1 MKKSELKQLIRECLA
16 ESNMSRLHLEISEAI
31 QQLIEKGA
39 TVEMIQDVLEQTEFH
54 NEKGQVDPNG
64 SFDAGGHMVRHPA
77 MMREGE
83 HNNQLY
89 IRATGRNRYAGG
101 SGGRWLKIRRIEDQ
115 GKDYA
120 VFIHNEGMEKVF
132 MISKEELKQDHV
144 PNVAFRIRSMPASA
158 RMVINHYFSNPQ

>member
-1 MKKSELKQLIRECLA
+1 
-16 ESNMSRLHLEISEAI
+16 MSRLHQEISIAI
-31 QQLIEKGA
+31 EQLIEKGA
-39 TVEMIQDVLEQTEFH
+39 TVEMIQDVLNQVEFY
-54 NEKGQVDPNG
+54 NEKGQIDPNG

-83 HNNQLY
+83 HNNHLY
-89 IRATGRNRYAGG
+89 IRATGQNRYAGG
-101 SGGRWLKIRRIEDQ
+101 SKGRWLKIRRIEDQ

-120 VFIHNEGMEKVF
+120 IFIHNEGMEKVF
-132 MISKEELKQDHV
+132 MISKEELKKDHV

>member
-1 MKKSELKQLIRECLA
+1 MKKSELKQLIRECIA
-16 ESNMSRLHLEISEAI
+16 ESNMSRLHQEISIAI
-31 QQLIEKGA
+31 EQLIEKGA
-39 TVEMIQDVLEQTEFH
+39 TVEMIQDVLNQVEFY
-54 NEKGQVDPNG
+54 NEKGQIDPNG

-83 HNNQLY
+83 HNNHLY
-89 IRATGRNRYAGG
+89 IRATGQNRYAGG
-101 SGGRWLKIRRIEDQ
+101 SKGRWLKIRRIEDQ

-120 VFIHNEGMEKVF
+120 IFIHNEGMEKVF
-132 MISKEELKQDHV
+132 MISKEELKKDHV